1 MGAFFH
7 IKNRNMKGG
16 PTMPETAA
24 RSQHE
29 TVGAI
34 YRIPLSEL
42 HPHPLNP
49 FAIRD
54 DPSMLELNDS
64 VKQFGVLAPARFLP
78 YLLPESG
85 WPKNLRRRWYHKNA
99 AQRYRAG
106 LLYPAQH

>member
-34 YRIPLSEL
+34 YRMPLSEL

-54 DPSMLELNDS
+54 DPSMLETLCEFCEAGECDWCIVNRLIDD
-64 VKQFGVLAPARFLP
+64 AYNELP
-78 YLLPESG
+78 NKDRAEFDGESYDEG
-85 WPKNLRRRWYHKNA
+85 
-99 AQRYRAG
+99 
-106 LLYPAQH
+106 